1 MDFSVHEQRRLAQI
15 EQELSTDRRL
25 VALMAI
31 LGSSRTRNWRRLQ
44 YVGCRVRRPRRQA
57 TGSRLTGLAL
67 VGGLF
72 LTVAVPILLIT
83 SLIVGLASVAVVAAC
98 VLPLPPV
105 LLVFAIRRSRRSR
118 GGIRPVPES

>member
-15 EQELSTDRRL
+15 EQELSADRRL
-25 VALMAI
+25 VSLMAI
-31 LGSSRTRNWRRLQ
+31 LGSTRTRNWRRLQ

-57 TGSRLTGLAL
+57 TGSWLTGLAL

-118 GGIRPVPES
+118 GGIRPVRES